1 MPEQWV
7 KALKGNP
14 VSLEDLKGVADELIN
29 AAGNTRVWLFEG
41 EMGSGKT
48 TLIKVICRQ
57 LGVQD
62 STSSP
67 TFSIINEY
75 QGRDD
80 EAIFHF
86 DFYRLEKET
95 EAFDMGVEE
104 YFESGYYCFVE
115 WPERVV
121 SLYPL
126 HYLKVKIAEHTPVTR
141 TIEYTLL

>member
-1 MPEQWV
+1 MPEQRV

-14 VSLEDLKGVADELIN
+14 VSLEDLKRVADELIT

-48 TLIKVICRQ
+48 TLIKVICGQ
-57 LGVQD
+57 LGVME

-75 QGRDD
+75 QGREG

-104 YFESGYYCFVE
+104 YFESGNYCFVE

-121 SLYPL
+121 SLFPL
-126 HYLKVKIAEHTPVTR
+126 HYFQIKITERTPGTR